1 MRVVYLS
8 SVLMLHGIGG
18 QERRSRLSSG
28 LGRRRLDL
36 DASVNLTYGQVRDTR
51 EGDETSE
58 PGQQLLSTT
67 SFAVSRATTSFD
79 PFETYPRD
87 LSRKFVDRL
96 RPSILSQT
104 SKCLPPTESFAMSSS
119 GVLSMTAKELVAQAE
134 KGRLFAFPGVLDSD
148 LVQLMEV
155 CASNAV

>member
-87 LSRKFVDRL
+87 LSRKFVDR
-96 RPSILSQT
+96 PSLLSQT
-104 SKCLPPTESFAMSSS
+104 SKCLPPPESFAMSSS